1 MLAFIGQTE
10 VGGVN
15 RVRISKYDLHV
26 FTQSLILDLHK
37 ALTLPDG
44 GRLFRGD
51 M

>member
-15 RVRISKYDLHV
+15 RVQISKYDLHV
-26 FTQSLILDLHK
+26 FTQFLILDLPK
-37 ALTLPDG
+37 ALTLPDD